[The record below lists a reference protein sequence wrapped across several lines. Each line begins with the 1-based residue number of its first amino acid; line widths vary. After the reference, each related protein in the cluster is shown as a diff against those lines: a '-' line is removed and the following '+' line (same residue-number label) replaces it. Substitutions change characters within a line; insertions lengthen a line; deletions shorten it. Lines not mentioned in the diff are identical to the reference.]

1 MMPQQKSEN
10 HSTTFLIPRQWPVLV
25 APFPSV
31 VYLHIPFHLE
41 STIQIDPSCP
51 SGTRRRLWLWLGLFF
66 TTSNLETSGRS
77 SPLVSIL
84 HFTLA
89 LSLCIPT
96 SPPPSPLLHYY
107 YLPLSLFALLRCIYN
122 WRDAPLFLCSN
133 KLLLRLLLL
142 LLCFSH
148 TRHNST
154 STGRIKSRCLIK
166 QQRICHNK
174 VGADDAFLGK
184 SKRVSLL
191 FSFNSFAIPRITHQS
206 PIYESP
212 PGN

>member
-41 STIQIDPSCP
+41 STIQIDPPCP
-51 SGTRRRLWLWLGLFF
+51 SGTRRPSSSVAVAWSLLHHQQFRDLWKII
-66 TTSNLETSGRS
+66 TTR
-77 SPLVSIL
+77 L

-89 LSLCIPT
+89 LSLRIPT

-142 LLCFSH
+142 LLCFSRTH
-148 TRHNST
+148 VT
-154 STGRIKSRCLIK
+154 
-166 QQRICHNK
+166 
-174 VGADDAFLGK
+174 
-184 SKRVSLL
+184 
-191 FSFNSFAIPRITHQS
+191 IP
-206 PIYESP
+206 PAPVELNP
-212 PGN
+212 VV